1 MVTSSL
7 FLRFGVALGIGIL
20 VGLQREYAEYSVDKN
35 RADMFAGV
43 RTFALLGLLGCSAAY
58 LADITASIWLLIVI
72 SLVVGTLITVAYL
85 IIAWRS
91 QEVGLTTEVAAILTL
106 LTGALAYWDQITMAA
121 AIGVAT
127 TVLLAL
133 KFELR
138 TLVTQITRE
147 DIYATLRFA
156 VITVIILPI
165 LPDQGLG
172 PAPFDVLNPYKIWLM
187 VVLISGIS
195 FLGYVLN
202 KLVGAR
208 QGIGLT
214 GLLGGLTSS
223 TAVTM
228 SFSQRSQTQTQLA
241 KPFALAV
248 IVAWTMM
255 FPRVLIEVR
264 IVNPALLSVLWPPIV
279 AAGVAGLLYSAYL
292 YFLQRPE
299 KDEEIS
305 FTNPFELGPAI
316 QFGLMYAVILL
327 ISRFVELS
335 PLGSAGIYLSS
346 IVSGLVDVDAIT
358 LSLAQLSSAPGGI
371 ELKVAERAIVLAAM
385 SNTAVKGAI
394 VVFTGSAA
402 LRKTL
407 LPAFIL
413 ILVVGIGVAFL
424 L

>member
-228 SFSQRSQTQTQLA
+228 SFSQRSQTQT
-241 KPFALAV
+241 
-248 IVAWTMM
+248 
-255 FPRVLIEVR
+255 
-264 IVNPALLSVLWPPIV
+264 
-279 AAGVAGLLYSAYL
+279 
-292 YFLQRPE
+292 
-299 KDEEIS
+299 
-305 FTNPFELGPAI
+305 
-316 QFGLMYAVILL
+316 
-327 ISRFVELS
+327 
-335 PLGSAGIYLSS
+335 
-346 IVSGLVDVDAIT
+346 
-358 LSLAQLSSAPGGI
+358 
-371 ELKVAERAIVLAAM
+371 
-385 SNTAVKGAI
+385 
-394 VVFTGSAA
+394 
-402 LRKTL
+402 
-407 LPAFIL
+407 
-413 ILVVGIGVAFL
+413 
-424 L
+424 

>member
-1 MVTSSL
+1 M
-7 FLRFGVALGIGIL
+7 GIGIL
-20 VGLQREYAEYSVDKN
+20 VGLQREYAEYSVDKD
-35 RADMFAGV
+35 RSDMFAGV
-43 RTFALLGLLGCSAAY
+43 RTFGLFGLLGCTAAY
-58 LADITASIWLLIVI
+58 LADMANSPGLLIA
-72 SLVVGTLITVAYL
+72 LALMAGALIIAAYL
-85 IIAWRS
+85 IVGWRS
-91 QEVGLTTEVAAILTL
+91 KEVGLTTEVAAILTL
-106 LTGALAYWDQITMAA
+106 LTGALAYWDQVIMAA

-138 TLVTQITRE
+138 TLITQITRE
-147 DIYATLRFA
+147 DVYATLRFA
-156 VITVIILPI
+156 VITAIVLPI
-165 LPDQGLG
+165 LPNQPIG
-172 PAPFDVLNPYKIWLM
+172 PEPFDILNPYKIWLM

-202 KLVGAR
+202 KLVGAH

-228 SFSQRSQTQTQLA
+228 SFSQRSQTQPQLA
-241 KPFALAV
+241 RPFALAV

-264 IVNPALLSVLWPPIV
+264 VVNPTLLPVLAPPIV
-279 AAGVAGLLYSAYL
+279 AAGAAGLLYSAYL
-292 YFLQRPE
+292 YFLQRPK
-299 KDEEIS
+299 KDEDEEVT

-316 QFGLMYAVILL
+316 QFGLLYAGILL
-327 ISRFVELS
+327 ISRIVELS
-335 PLGSAGIYLSS
+335 PLGSTGIYLSS

-358 LSLAQLSSAPGGI
+358 LSLAQLSSVTGGL

-424 L
+424 F